1 MLLVIE
7 KNLNPNPIIQE
18 FLVSEQQISN
28 EEMEDMKRVKSLE
41 DSYLLIKLVTKT
53 IKSKGGFLSMLLG
66 TLAANALGNSL
77 TGKGKSKSIIQA
89 GLNV

>member
-53 IKSKGGFLSMLLG
+53 IKSKGGFVMLLG

-77 TGKGKSKSIIQA
+77 TGKGKSKSTIQA